1 MAKKRTPS
9 TTSVAS
15 PKATD
20 PFAPARNVPVQ
31 VFRPPKKLSFFK
43 RSWIWYESS
52 FAISMLEPVR
62 TLPPPALAP
71 SPDVGLVL
79 AVGEDPPSYALL
91 ERTPC
96 PLDHQTDSR
105 RAPDT
110 FALALFF
117 LFYFA
122 VSTYLPAQIKRIAGR
137 VGYYVY
143 GSESDV
149 LAAE

>member
-1 MAKKRTPS
+1 MASPLPFKPLARAASRLSALHPTPAKKRRTMAKKRTPS

-31 VFRPPKKLSFFK
+31 VVRPPKKLSFFK

-52 FAISMLEPVR
+52 FAISMLEPW
-62 TLPPPALAP
+62 
-71 SPDVGLVL
+71 
-79 AVGEDPPSYALL
+79 EKILL
-91 ERTPC
+91 
-96 PLDHQTDSR
+96 H
-105 RAPDT
+105 T